1 MRAYFAFTKKE
12 FTENLRTYK
21 LMIMIVVFLIFGVM
35 SPLFAK
41 FTPEILKAAGLDAS
55 ALGVGTPTAIDSFA
69 QFFKNVGQL
78 GLLVLVIVF
87 SGIMA
92 NELSKGTLINILT
105 KGMRRSTVILSKF
118 IMATVIWTV
127 SYLLCLAVTYA
138 YTAYYFTIEN
148 ISNAFLAFS
157 SMWLF
162 GVLLI
167 AIVILGGV
175 LFKNVYGSLLLTGGI
190 VVVMTIVNIAPKLQ
204 KYNPITL
211 SSDNMQLIM
220 AQKATSDVMPAVI
233 ICAVLTIVSVIA
245 SIMIFNKKQL

>member
-55 ALGVGTPTAIDSFA
+55 ALGMGMPTAIDSFA

-105 KGMRRSTVILSKF
+105 KGMKRSAVILSKF
-118 IMATVIWTV
+118 TMATVIWTV

-148 ISNAFLAFS
+148 TSNVFLTFS

-162 GVLLI
+162 GVLLV

-175 LFKNVYGSLLLTGGI
+175 LFKSIYGSLLLTGGI
-190 VVVMTIVNIAPKLQ
+190 VVVMMIVNIAPKLQ

-211 SSDNMQLIM
+211 SSDNMQLIT
-220 AQKATSDVMPAVI
+220 AQKAALDFIPAVI
-233 ICAVLTIVSVIA
+233 ICAVLTIVSVIV

>member
-21 LMIMIVVFLIFGVM
+21 LMIMIVVFLIFGMM

-41 FTPEILKAAGLDAS
+41 FMPEILKAAGLDAS
-55 ALGVGTPTAIDSFA
+55 ALGMGMPTAMDSFA

-87 SGIMA
+87 SGIMG
-92 NELSKGTLINILT
+92 NELSKGALINILT
-105 KGMRRSTVILSKF
+105 KGMKRSTVILSKF
-118 IMATVIWTV
+118 TMATVIWTV

-148 ISNAFLAFS
+148 TSNVFLTFS

-162 GVLLI
+162 GVLLV

-175 LFKNVYGSLLLTGGI
+175 LFRNIYGSLLLTGGI

-204 KYNPITL
+204 RYNPITL
-211 SSDNMQLIM
+211 SSDNVQLIT
-220 AQKATSDVMPAVI
+220 AQKAALDFIPAVI
-233 ICAVLTIVSVIA
+233 ICAVLTIVSVLA

>member
-12 FTENLRTYK
+12 FIENLRTYK

-220 AQKATSDVMPAVI
+220 AQKATSDFMPAVI